1 MLDKTGKSL
10 RDINKQN
17 NKQMNTF
24 GYKKLYIDGVL
35 VDASSNG
42 RKDVI
47 CPGTDK
53 LVAEIAWASK
63 EDALRAL
70 KSAEEGFRYWSKLSL
85 KERTAW
91 MLKFRDIVL
100 ENEELIRE
108 SVMYEM
114 GKTYEGA
121 GEDFETVVN
130 ALQYY
135 PEEMKH
141 RRDEIL
147 ADEDGDFTHKMISQ
161 PAGVA
166 VAFLAWN
173 FPLLNVGFKI
183 GPALAAGCSMIIRP
197 SANSPLSA
205 YILGELLAKINFPK
219 GVINILCGGT
229 EEVANTLSA
238 SKTPSLIT
246 LIGSSET
253 GRKIIANSTTSI
265 KKFSME
271 LGGNAP
277 VLVFK
282 DADIQKAAT
291 DVAALKTG
299 NTGQIC
305 VAPNRIFVQK
315 EVFAEF
321 ESLLTRKMSETKVGF
336 GRDNKPDM
344 GPMVDKRSRDRVLKM
359 VNDDINN
366 GAILV
371 LGGKIPDGMELGC
384 FMEPTILKNI
394 NAQHRCF
401 REEIFGPVAAL
412 IEFEDEDQAIEMA
425 NDSEYA
431 LSSYLY
437 TRDADRIQRVSEKL
451 EFGEVHINGFKYA
464 IYLPHGGFKESG
476 IGHDCSHL
484 ALEDYLV
491 KKRITMK
498 IG

>member
-1 MLDKTGKSL
+1 M
-10 RDINKQN
+10 RN
-17 NKQMNTF
+17 F

-35 VDASSNG
+35 VDASSNAK
-42 RKDVI
+42 KDVI
-47 CPGTDK
+47 CPATDTSI
-53 LVAEIAWASK
+53 AEIAWATK
-63 EDALRAL
+63 EDALKAL
-70 KSAEEGFRYWSKLSL
+70 TSAQEGFKYWSKLSL
-85 KERTAW
+85 KERSEW
-91 MLKFRDIVL
+91 MSKFRDIVI

-121 GEDFETVVN
+121 GEDYDTVVN
-130 ALQYY
+130 ALHWY

-141 RRDEIL
+141 QRDEML
-147 ADEDGDFTHKMISQ
+147 ADEEGDFTHKMVSQ
-161 PAGVA
+161 PVGVA
-166 VAFLAWN
+166 VAYLAWN

-183 GPALAAGCSMIIRP
+183 GPALAAGCSIIIRP

-219 GVINILCGGT
+219 GVINIICGST

-238 SKTPSLIT
+238 SKIPSVIT

-265 KKFSME
+265 KKFGME

-277 VLVFK
+277 VLVFE
-282 DADIQKAAT
+282 DADIQKAAS

-305 VAPNRIFVQK
+305 VAPNRIFVHK
-315 EVFAEF
+315 SVFAEF
-321 ESLLTRKMSETKVGF
+321 EKLLVEKLRATNVGF
-336 GRDNKPDM
+336 GRENKPDM
-344 GPMVDKRSRDRVLKM
+344 GPLIDKRSRERVMKM
-359 VNDDINN
+359 VSDDIAA
-366 GAILV
+366 GATLV
-371 LGGKIPDGMELGC
+371 LGGGIPEGLELGS
-384 FMEPTILKNI
+384 FMEPTVLKNI
-394 NAQHRCF
+394 NSNHRCF

-412 IEFEDEDQAIEMA
+412 IEFENEDEVIEMA
-425 NDSEYA
+425 NDSEFA

-437 TRDADRIQRVSEKL
+437 TNDSKRIQRISEKL
-451 EFGEVHINGFKYA
+451 EYGEVHTNGFKYA

-484 ALEDYLV
+484 ALEEYLV
-491 KKRITMK
+491 KKRITVK
-498 IG
+498 I